1 MSEGVRKRTTLAA
14 LLLLNLNRSRKD
26 IESNRFIVRVAASTR
41 VRASALR
48 LSGLRCALLI
58 VAGISRWRDPMR
70 RQRIQ
75 MVLLR
80 ESGMPQPS
88 IAEAMGVSLSTVN
101 RAHMAYDDGGLAALK
116 SNNRFMSLVRQAESN
131 ASPIRLGSL
140 SDQIPTGGTTAVS
153 RKTPVAGKAS
163 DSSGT
168 SSCCRE
174 CAMFRERCRRH
185 YSLLMAITSR
195 RAMRKWCQQQPGAI
209 CRGRYRELYVSDI
222 ENLC

>member
-1 MSEGVRKRTTLAA
+1 
-14 LLLLNLNRSRKD
+14 
-26 IESNRFIVRVAASTR
+26 
-41 VRASALR
+41 
-48 LSGLRCALLI
+48 
-58 VAGISRWRDPMR
+58 
-70 RQRIQ
+70 

-80 ESGMPQPS
+80 ESGMPQPA

-153 RKTPVAGKAS
+153 RKTPVAGNVRIHRELPP
-163 DSSGT
+163 
-168 SSCCRE
+168 CCRE
-174 CAMFRERCRRH
+174 CAMFRERRRRH

-222 ENLC
+222 ENLCYANLRRYGTAAGRRAVVGSAQSSPP